1 MMNPRPSSSRAAEG
15 PVAAPS
21 SKTAAGGGLDF
32 SVGDRVQLVGTEK
45 VARVRFAGAVPF
57 SDGTWVGLELG
68 DASGRNDGSVQG
80 RRYFTCKPRHGLF
93 VRAASCVKI
102 SHHSS
107 SSTAAAVA
115 SPAHSSPPN
124 IIDEPVVSTADVML
138 EKIQSILG
146 SARKPTAIANTTK
159 ISPLLASSSS
169 TTKSL
174 VASSS
179 PAAKEASSLP
189 QPPPP
194 LQIQPQHQAIIPT
207 LAVNNSLDSS
217 AVLRLVLE
225 SPELKKLIVAAVTTA
240 VSSSSASSSQATAAR
255 ATATSNALENAMVT
269 GLEARIVVLE
279 KSLEN
284 ISTSLA
290 NIQGLVTAFG
300 TSTSSPPRSA
310 SKARRADAGTETDDA
325 EHTQGAEK
333 DAEVARLKEALEV
346 VSQLTRE
353 AKQGIIEERAKRR
366 EETEALL
373 AQLAQH
379 RKGGSANTTPTASP
393 AR

>member
-1 MMNPRPSSSRAAEG
+1 
-15 PVAAPS
+15 
-21 SKTAAGGGLDF
+21 
-32 SVGDRVQLVGTEK
+32 
-45 VARVRFAGAVPF
+45 
-57 SDGTWVGLELG
+57 
-68 DASGRNDGSVQG
+68 
-80 RRYFTCKPRHGLF
+80 
-93 VRAASCVKI
+93 
-102 SHHSS
+102 
-107 SSTAAAVA
+107 
-115 SPAHSSPPN
+115 
-124 IIDEPVVSTADVML
+124 ML

-146 SARKPTAIANTTK
+146 SARKPTKIATTTK
-159 ISPLLASSSS
+159 ISPLLVSSS
-169 TTKSL
+169 TSKSL

-179 PAAKEASSLP
+179 PAVKEGASLP

-194 LQIQPQHQAIIPT
+194 QQQHQAIIPN
-207 LAVNNSLDSS
+207 LAANSSLDSF

-240 VSSSSASSSQATAAR
+240 VSSSSSSSSSRATPAR
-255 ATATSNALENAMVT
+255 VATATNVLENAMVA
-269 GLEARIVVLE
+269 GLEARVVVLE

-284 ISTSLA
+284 ISSSLA
-290 NIQGLVTAFG
+290 HIQGLVTTFG
-300 TSTSSPPRSA
+300 ASTSTPPRSA
-310 SKARRADAGTETDDA
+310 AKARRADAGTETDDA
-325 EHTQGAEK
+325 EPPQGAEK

>member
-1 MMNPRPSSSRAAEG
+1 MSSARGAVVD
-15 PVAAPS
+15 PAPL
-21 SKTAAGGGLDF
+21 SKTAAGGTDGLAF

-189 QPPPP
+189 QPPP
-194 LQIQPQHQAIIPT
+194 LKIQPQHQAIIPT

-255 ATATSNALENAMVT
+255 ATATSNALENAMVA

-310 SKARRADAGTETDDA
+310 LKARRADAGTETDDA